1 MKSFDQLYQAFWQL
15 LEEQPP
21 RGDAPADFPAI
32 FRRLRVV
39 PGVFNEFLLRQTGYC
54 GEEIILIW

>member
-1 MKSFDQLYQAFWQL
+1 MKTFDQLCQAFWQL
-15 LEEQPP
+15 LEEQT
-21 RGDAPADFPAI
+21 RRRTAPADFPAI
-32 FRRLRVV
+32 CRRLRVV